1 MKSPVRGS
9 SMLAAALII
18 LTGVQPGSGL
28 TIFHIGDTSDAIC
41 SDPDARCFDWFE
53 VTDVSNLGL
62 AQGVEAPQG
71 FLQPEALDINDN
83 IAPIVR
89 EREHGWLKSS
99 NGYGW
104 QDEGRSDG
112 RGLDWIIDNDVTTA
126 YTGVPRTDGNPS
138 CKNPGFQLAGQGG
151 QRGGCKGIW
160 FKLGGLFPIDRVVLH
175 TTPEGKNERFIPD
188 FVIGTN
194 DADVERA
201 LTDMTNNANLRERD
215 GYIEWRGNV
224 FVDFDIVHYVQE
236 NTLDS
241 LVLTMPDEPISE
253 IVFGAPYGSWE
264 IAEFHIYG
272 EGFTTEASYVTE
284 LIELDDFSS
293 LGDLTWS
300 GEVPAGSRVNLSMRT
315 GDDLTPDIYWRW
327 DHERGGARTRLDT
340 EGAPLS
346 RSFYNDGDKLSGTEQ
361 AGVTPDKDNW
371 EFWSPPVNFNDFRV
385 SLVGKKPRKF
395 VQLRADFFSDNGEAG
410 GRIDF
415 LEFRVSSPPLAS
427 QVLAEIVPLAAPL
440 GVTTKFTYK
449 VNPTIVDGTDLGFD
463 SIQIFTP
470 LAPESVDSLR
480 FIDPVNGL
488 TELGPGEFTLIDYA
502 DDNESFTVQLQEGMQ
517 FRDQEVID
525 VVFQA
530 AVFKVGTVFNGKVF
544 NSQRP
549 GEIRQRVTVGDAD
562 PLFDSSSLSVI
573 PSDVGGQV
581 ITALRASPLT
591 PNGDD
596 TNETLNIEY
605 DLVNLDGDVPITLSV
620 FTLAGDVVA
629 EIPVTS
635 LGSGRFPATWNGV
648 GTGGDLVP
656 PGLYVLRLKVESDK
670 ETVTALTTFPVVY

>member
-1 MKSPVRGS
+1 
-9 SMLAAALII
+9 MLAVALGII
-18 LTGVQPGSGL
+18 LIGVQPGSGL

-41 SDPDARCFDWFE
+41 SDPDTRCFDWF
-53 VTDVSNLGL
+53 DVADVNNFGL
-62 AQGVEAPQG
+62 AQGVTSPLG
-71 FLQPEALDINDN
+71 GLVPESLDINEN
-83 IAPIVR
+83 IAPIAR
-89 EREHGWLKSS
+89 DRQHGWLKSS

-112 RGLDWIIDNDVTTA
+112 TGLDWIIDNDVTTA
-126 YTGVPRTDGNPS
+126 YTGVGRPDGNPN
-138 CKNPGFQLAGQGG
+138 CKNPDF
-151 QRGGCKGIW
+151 GGCKGIW

-175 TTPEGKNERFIPD
+175 TTPEGKNERFIPE
-188 FVIGTN
+188 FVIGAN
-194 DADVERA
+194 DAQVERV
-201 LTDMTNNANLRERD
+201 LTDMDNNANERERD
-215 GYIEWRGNV
+215 GFIEWRSNV
-224 FVDFDIVHYVQE
+224 FVDFDIVHHIRE
-236 NTLDS
+236 NTADS
-241 LVLTMPDEPISE
+241 LVLAMPDEPISE
-253 IVFGAPYGSWE
+253 ILFGSALGIWE
-264 IAEFHIYG
+264 IAEFQIYG
-272 EGFTTEASYVTE
+272 DGFTSEASYVTE

-315 GDDLTPDIYWRW
+315 GDDRTPDIFWRW

-340 EGAPLS
+340 EGSPLTS
-346 RSFYNDGDKLSGTEQ
+346 SFYHDGDKLSGSEQ

-371 EFWSPPVNFNDFRV
+371 EFWSPPVNFDDFRV

-410 GRIDF
+410 GSIDF

-449 VNPTIVDGTDLGFD
+449 VNPTIIDGTDLGFD

-488 TELGPGEFTLIDYA
+488 TELGPGEFTLIDYSE
-502 DDNESFTVQLQEGMQ
+502 DGESFTVQLKEGMQ

-530 AVFKVGTVFNGKVF
+530 AVFKVGTVFNGRVF
-544 NSQRP
+544 NTERP
-549 GEIRQRVTVGDAD
+549 GEIRQRVSVGDAD

-573 PSDVGGQV
+573 PSDVGTQV

-605 DLVNLDGDVPITLSV
+605 DLVNLDGDVPVTLSV
-620 FTLAGDVVA
+620 FTLAGDMVA
-629 EIPVTS
+629 EIPVTFS
-635 LGSGRFPATWNGV
+635 GSGRFPATWNGV
-648 GTGGDLVP
+648 GKGGDLVP

-670 ETVTALTTFPVVY
+670 ETATALTTFPVVY